1 MGFYV
6 QALYRSKKQDHT
18 RRERMKR
25 HTLITMAAVA
35 IAASSWIPVAQA
47 QDSMYMPSMS
57 YRTGPYA
64 GGGTPFA
71 DGYADYFNM
80 LNERDGGIGGVKI
93 VVEECETGYN
103 TQKGVECYEAT
114 KGNGAL
120 AYSPLSTGITL
131 ALIPKSPVDQIPVF
145 SMGYGLSAAA
155 AGEQF
160 PWTFA
165 YPASYWSQMSSILT
179 YIDSQGGIKGKKIGF
194 IYLDAGYGKEPLPLL
209 DKLSES
215 MGFSVAKFP
224 VGGKEMQNQ
233 GSQWLNVRKEKPDWM
248 IMWGWGAMNPT
259 AIKEAVK
266 IRFPLDRFIGN
277 WWAGSHADL
286 NAVGESGKGYL
297 SANFSG
303 IGQDFPAVQD
313 MLKYVVNE
321 GKSKVGSADDVG
333 NVLYNR
339 GMFNAVILAEA
350 ITIAQATTGKKV
362 INGADMRDG
371 LEAIDLSEARLT
383 ELGLE
388 GFTGAVKGS
397 CEDHEGGG
405 SIFIQQWTGSDWEK
419 ITDLIPPMTDI
430 VRPMLEETAAAYVAD
445 KPDWKGQT
453 CS

>member
-1 MGFYV
+1 MN
-6 QALYRSKKQDHT
+6 
-18 RRERMKR
+18 RR
-25 HTLITMAAVA
+25 TLVTLAAGI

-47 QDSMYMPSMS
+47 QDSMYMPSMT
-57 YRTGPYA
+57 YRTGPFA

-93 VVEECETGYN
+93 MVDECETAYN
-103 TQKGVECYEAT
+103 TQKGVECYEST

-131 ALIPKSPVDQIPVF
+131 ALIPKASVDEIPVF

-160 PWTFA
+160 PWTFV
-165 YPASYWSQMSSILT
+165 YPASYWSQLSSILK
-179 YIDSQGGIKGKKIGF
+179 YIDSNGGVKGKKIGF
-194 IYLDAGYGKEPLPLL
+194 IYLDVGYGKEPIPLL
-209 DKLSES
+209 DQLAES
-215 MGFSVAKFP
+215 MGFEVAKFP
-224 VGGKEMQNQ
+224 VGVKEMQNQ
-233 GSQWLNVRKEKPDWM
+233 GSQWLNVRKQRPDWM

-259 AIKEAVK
+259 AIKEAAK
-266 IRFPLDRFIGN
+266 IRYPLDRFIGN

-286 NAVGESGKGYL
+286 KAVGAAGKGYL
-297 SANFSG
+297 AANFSG

-321 GKSKVGSADDVG
+321 GKSKVASADDVG

-339 GMFNAVILAEA
+339 GMFNAVVLAEA
-350 ITIAQATTGKKV
+350 ITIAQATTGKKI

-371 LEAIDLSEARLT
+371 LEAIDLNQARLI

-388 GFTGAVKGS
+388 GFTGSVKGT
-397 CEDHEGGG
+397 CADHEGAGA
-405 SIFIQQWTGSDWEK
+405 IFIQQWNGTDWEK
-419 ITDLIPPMTDI
+419 ISDLIPPMTDV
-430 VRPMLEETAAAYVAD
+430 VRPMLEEAAEAYVSD
-445 KPDWKGQT
+445 KPEWKGQA